1 MTKARID
8 RLAPVL
14 PVRSVRAALA
24 HYAKLGF
31 EANAYGE
38 TSDGDPIYGFLARD
52 GVELH
57 LARVPDLDPRSNTSA
72 CYLYVHDANALHEE
86 WSRSGAAGRFTKP
99 EDTPYR
105 LREFAHVDLDGN
117 LLRVGSEMPQD
128 PSSKTN
134 GAQ

>member
-1 MTKARID
+1 VIERV
-8 RLAPVL
+8 APVL

-31 EANAYGE
+31 RADAYGE
-38 TSDGDPIYGFLARD
+38 TNDGDPIYGFLARD
-52 GVELH
+52 GIELH

-72 CYLYVHDANALHEE
+72 CYLYVGDADALHAE
-86 WSRSGAAGRFTKP
+86 WAQSGAAGRLTKP

-105 LREFAHVDLDGN
+105 LREFAHVDPDGN
-117 LLRVGSEMPQD
+117 LLRVGSEMAQV
-128 PSSKTN
+128 PSSNTN

>member
-1 MTKARID
+1 MTRSRIE

-31 EANAYGE
+31 HADAYAE

-52 GVELH
+52 GIELH
-57 LARVPDLDPRSNTSA
+57 LARVPELDPRSNTSA
-72 CYLYVHDANALHEE
+72 CYLYVSDANALHAE
-86 WSRSGAAGRFTKP
+86 WSLSGAAGRFTEP
-99 EDTPYR
+99 ENTPYR
-105 LREFAHVDLDGN
+105 LREFAHVDPDGN
-117 LLRVGSEMPQD
+117 LLRVGSELAQD
-128 PSSKTN
+128 PSSKTK